1 MLTSETRPIAIRN
14 GAYPEPHMNGENPTH
29 SSLPRPHLLI
39 PLVLIAT
46 GLTGCSNPR
55 EDVRLS
61 LCKDM
66 VTGQLGAE
74 PAWQGNEIQIRGYED
89 AVISIRFTNH
99 ASAGQ
104 AECAYKHAKGEDT
117 AITLANPLE
126 AYAISPSRMTLDGR
140 TLTGSELAQ
149 AVQIALGKQGR
160 EFLGRAKET
169 LQGQQPGY

>member
-126 AYAISPSRMTLDGR
+126 AYATSPSRMTLDGR
-140 TLTGSELAQ
+140 TLTGPELARAIQ
-149 AVQIALGKQGR
+149 MALGKQGR